1 MEAKQRQL
9 ILEII
14 ESGRDLSLATLR
26 EDGYPQA
33 NAIGYASDGL
43 TLFFGTARTSQK
55 IKNIL
60 RCSKVSLTINMAYN
74 DWEQIRG
81 LSMAATAHILGDDS
95 TESAHAMDRL
105 LARFPTAWD
114 MSPPAEPGQVV
125 FVKLVPIVVS
135 VIDYARGFGYSELVE
150 ICAGDLPGK
159 APESGA
165 CVN

>member
-1 MEAKQRQL
+1 MDAKLRQL

-14 ESGRDLSLATLR
+14 ETGRDLSLATLR

-33 NAIGYASDGL
+33 NAIGYANDGL

-60 RCSKVSLTINMAYN
+60 RCSKVSLSINIAYN

-81 LSMAATAHILGDDS
+81 LSMAATAHILVDDS
-95 TESAHAMDRL
+95 PERARAMDRL
-105 LARFPTAWD
+105 LMRFPTAWD
-114 MSPPAEPGQVV
+114 MSPPAGPGQVV

-135 VIDYARGFGYSELVE
+135 VIDYRRGFGQSELVD
-150 ICAGDLPGK
+150 ICASDLLG
-159 APESGA
+159 
-165 CVN
+165 

>member
-1 MEAKQRQL
+1 MDAKQRQL

-33 NAIGYASDGL
+33 NVIGYANDGL

-55 IKNIL
+55 IKNIQ
-60 RCSKVSLTINMAYN
+60 RCEKVSMTITMAYN
-74 DWEQIRG
+74 VWNQIRG
-81 LSMAATAHILGDDS
+81 LSMAATAHILADDS
-95 TESAHAMDRL
+95 PESAHAMDRL

-125 FVKLVPIVVS
+125 FVKLVPVVVN
-135 VIDYARGFGYSELVE
+135 VIDYTRGFGHSELVE
-150 ICAGDLPGK
+150 IGAGDLPGK
-159 APESGA
+159 TTESGA
-165 CVN
+165 CGN

>member
-1 MEAKQRQL
+1 MEAKQRQH

-60 RCSKVSLTINMAYN
+60 RCSKVALTINMAYN

-95 TESAHAMDRL
+95 PERAYAMDRL

-165 CVN
+165 CGN

>member
-1 MEAKQRQL
+1 MDAKLRQL

-14 ESGRDLSLATLR
+14 ETGRDLSLATLR

-33 NAIGYASDGL
+33 NAIGYANDGL

-81 LSMAATAHILGDDS
+81 LSMAATAHILADDS
-95 TESAHAMDRL
+95 PERARAMARL
-105 LARFPTAWD
+105 LERFQTARD

-135 VIDYARGFGYSELVE
+135 VIDYTRGFGHSKLVE
-150 ICAGDLPGK
+150 IGARDLPG
-159 APESGA
+159 
-165 CVN
+165 